1 MKKTTLIIILLYII
15 LQAHANENTKVSPN
29 GEKLEGAPT
38 ISLLTCY
45 PGKQI
50 YSLYGHTA
58 IRYVN
63 QDEGI
68 DLVINYGLFDS
79 NAPHFLAKFI
89 LGETNYTVGA
99 LPYPFFIEEYRR
111 ENRKV
116 IEQELNLTKEEITQ
130 IVKYIDNNLRPEN
143 RSYNYN
149 IFYKNCTTQARDAIF
164 NNLNIQ
170 KASPS
175 GGRLEGAPTYRSLL
189 HQYTQ
194 DHPWIQFGTDLLLGL
209 KADKQLTITQRQF
222 LPIELMKQIDKFS
235 SNQSLPLVKNKKTLI
250 ESFPQLKIDANRPAG
265 VDFQFPTPTQT
276 AIIVLIITIVITI
289 LQSKNI
295 DFPRRRRFAIAFDF
309 AFPFGQRFTIPR
321 RRRFSIPFGQ
331 RTSFAFPFGQR
342 FSIPFGQRTSFAFDF
357 PRRRRFAIPFGQRFS
372 IHITARILD
381 TLLLIICTVA
391 GIILTV
397 LAISKHPTTTAN
409 LIILTLNPLPATI
422 IYQTIVNKQN
432 KYTKNIWTIW
442 SILIIITLIGNIIQK
457 YPTAFN
463 IFAIALLIRTTYNAY
478 TSRRIDK

>member
-170 KASPS
+170 VNKLTSRQVDEFSNNQKASPS

-209 KADKQLTITQRQF
+209 KADKQLTTTQRQF

-250 ESFPQLKIDANRPAG
+250 ESFPQLETTFAGRREKQLEIAGRRELQIDAYGESQKQLQIDANRPAG

-295 DFPRRRRFAIAFDF
+295 DFA
-309 AFPFGQRFTIPR
+309 
-321 RRRFSIPFGQ
+321 
-331 RTSFAFPFGQR
+331 
-342 FSIPFGQRTSFAFDF
+342 
-357 PRRRRFAIPFGQRFS
+357 RRRRFAIPSGQRTSF
-372 IHITARILD
+372 HITARILD

>member
-15 LQAHANENTKVSPN
+15 LQAHANENTKASPN
-29 GEKLEGAPT
+29 GEKLEGTST

-143 RSYNYN
+143 RNYNYN

-164 NNLNIQ
+164 NNLNTQVNKLTSRQVDEFSNNQ

-209 KADKQLTITQRQF
+209 KADKQLTTTQRQF
-222 LPIELMKQIDKFS
+222 LPIELMKQIDKIS

-250 ESFPQLKIDANRPAG
+250 ESFPQLEIDANRPAG
-265 VDFQFPTPTQT
+265 VDFQLLFPSASERCFPTPTQT

-295 DFPRRRRFAIAFDF
+295 DFPRRRRFAIAF
-309 AFPFGQRFTIPR
+309 
-321 RRRFSIPFGQ
+321 PFGQ
-331 RTSFAFPFGQR
+331 RTSF
-342 FSIPFGQRTSFAFDF
+342 
-357 PRRRRFAIPFGQRFS
+357 
-372 IHITARILD
+372 HITARILD

-391 GIILTV
+391 GIILSV

>member
-15 LQAHANENTKVSPN
+15 LQAHANENTKASPN
-29 GEKLEGAPT
+29 GGRLEGAPT

-130 IVKYIDNNLRPEN
+130 IIKYIDNNLRPEN
-143 RSYNYN
+143 RNYNYN

-209 KADKQLTITQRQF
+209 KADKQLTTTQRQF
-222 LPIELMKQIDKFS
+222 LPIELMKQIDEFS

-250 ESFPQLKIDANRPAG
+250 ESFPQLKIDAYGESLPQWGEVGGGSQLLSPSDSERC
-265 VDFQFPTPTQT
+265 FPTPTQT

-295 DFPRRRRFAIAFDF
+295 DFA
-309 AFPFGQRFTIPR
+309 R

-342 FSIPFGQRTSFAFDF
+342 FP
-357 PRRRRFAIPFGQRFS
+357 

-391 GIILTV
+391 GIILAV

>member
-29 GEKLEGAPT
+29 GEKLEGAST

-58 IRYVN
+58 IRYIN

-111 ENRKV
+111 EDRKV

-194 DHPWIQFGTDLLLGL
+194 DYPWIQFGTDLLLGL
-209 KADKQLTITQRQF
+209 KADKQLTTIQRQF
-222 LPIELMKQIDKFS
+222 LPIELMKQIDEFS
-235 SNQSLPLVKNKKTLI
+235 SNQSLPFVKNKKTLI
-250 ESFPQLKIDANRPAG
+250 ESFPQLEIDANRPAG
-265 VDFQFPTPTQT
+265 IDFQFPTPTQT

-295 DFPRRRRFAIAFDF
+295 DFARRRRFA
-309 AFPFGQRFTIPR
+309 
-321 RRRFSIPFGQ
+321 
-331 RTSFAFPFGQR
+331 
-342 FSIPFGQRTSFAFDF
+342 
-357 PRRRRFAIPFGQRFS
+357 

-391 GIILTV
+391 GIILAI

>member
-209 KADKQLTITQRQF
+209 KADKQLTTTQRQF
-222 LPIELMKQIDKFS
+222 LPIELMKQIDKLS
-235 SNQSLPLVKNKKTLI
+235 SNQNLPLVKNKKTLI
-250 ESFPQLKIDANRPAG
+250 ESFPQLETTFAGRRELKIDAYGESLPQWGEVGGGSQLLSPSDSERCLLFPSAS
-265 VDFQFPTPTQT
+265 DFQFPTPTQT

-295 DFPRRRRFAIAFDF
+295 DFARRRRFAIAF
-309 AFPFGQRFTIPR
+309 
-321 RRRFSIPFGQ
+321 PFGQ
-331 RTSFAFPFGQR
+331 RTSF
-342 FSIPFGQRTSFAFDF
+342 
-357 PRRRRFAIPFGQRFS
+357 
-372 IHITARILD
+372 HITARILD